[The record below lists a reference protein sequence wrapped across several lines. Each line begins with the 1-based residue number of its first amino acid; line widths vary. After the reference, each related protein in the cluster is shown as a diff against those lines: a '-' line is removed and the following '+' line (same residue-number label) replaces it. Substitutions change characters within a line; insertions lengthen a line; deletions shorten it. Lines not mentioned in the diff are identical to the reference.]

1 MKISFKLLNEQRRT
15 KCLQTCKIDLI
26 SDSYVPLDCL
36 FLVCY
41 SWWVDLSHKGLISS
55 DFLEVLLRVEAC
67 VYTPAGIGR
76 NYFEKY
82 HFFSFKN
89 ISVLVMIGYDVDNF
103 SINIELY
110 LLYMIYIKCI
120 WTLNVNLT
128 VPSSVTIQL
137 RNFWWSRKVQPDTA
151 LQVDLSWKFSFIMPP
166 CKRQTW

>member
-1 MKISFKLLNEQRRT
+1 MIHLLLFFSLIYSEHPEDKKKNDNFTKSHERKWSQTLKISFKLLNEQRRT

-82 HFFSFKN
+82 HFFSF
-89 ISVLVMIGYDVDNF
+89 
-103 SINIELY
+103 
-110 LLYMIYIKCI
+110 
-120 WTLNVNLT
+120 
-128 VPSSVTIQL
+128 
-137 RNFWWSRKVQPDTA
+137 
-151 LQVDLSWKFSFIMPP
+151 
-166 CKRQTW
+166 